1 MSVPRVTRPSRG
13 SIVSAVRLRTCD
25 EMDTGPIFARHRR
38 VAFLAA
44 VATLATL
51 ATVVDAATPDELRE
65 ERREVQAQAAELA
78 SEVDAATADV
88 ADLEVAL
95 AAAQANVDAQQAAVE
110 AANRAVIDAD
120 EAQAAALA
128 AIIDL
133 EVQEEQARIDLQN
146 AVIDSY
152 VSFQGFD
159 DLEALGDDPWEA
171 SRAETL
177 AEIGTGTSLEGLDNL
192 RSIGAELEFQRL
204 LAEQAAVEAESNRE
218 EMRFRLAEL
227 ETALAIE
234 DQLLLEAVERQ
245 ERRLGEAVA
254 LEALEAELSE
264 QIRVEEQRIAD
275 AIANRIPPGG
285 GSVTVPP
292 DSDIELV
299 TVGGIT
305 VNVLVEDQVRGI
317 LAAMSARGFNLGGG
331 GYRSIESQI
340 RLRRANCGTS
350 DYAIWE
356 MPASRCR
363 PPTAR
368 PGLSQHE
375 VGLAIDFTLNGRVLR
390 TRNSDV
396 FRALAEVAPQFG
408 FYNLPS
414 EPWHWS
420 TTGG

>member
-1 MSVPRVTRPSRG
+1 MTRPSLG
-13 SIVSAVRLRTCD
+13 SIVFVVRLRTRD
-25 EMDTGPIFARHRR
+25 EMGTGPIFARHRR

-44 VATLATL
+44 VAALATL

-65 ERREVQAQAAELA
+65 QRRDVQAQAAELA

-120 EAQAAALA
+120 AAQVAALE
-128 AIIDL
+128 AITDL
-133 EVQEEQARIDLQN
+133 ELREEQARIDLQN

-171 SRAETL
+171 SRVETL
-177 AEIGTGTSLEGLDNL
+177 AEIGTGTGLEGLDNL
-192 RSIGAELEFQRL
+192 RAIGAELEFQRQ
-204 LAEQAAVEAESNRE
+204 LAEQAAAEAETTRE
-218 EMRFRLAEL
+218 EMRLRLAEL

-234 DQLLLEAVERQ
+234 DQLLLEAIERQ
-245 ERRLGEAVA
+245 ERRLGEAAA
-254 LEALEAELSE
+254 LAALEAELSE

-275 AIANRIPPGG
+275 AIANRIPPGSG
-285 GSVTVPP
+285 NVTVPP

-305 VNVLVEDQVRGI
+305 VNALVEDQVRGI
-317 LAAMSARGFNLGGG
+317 LAAMSARGFTLGGG
-331 GYRSIESQI
+331 GYRSVESQI

-375 VGLAIDFTLNGRVLR
+375 VGLAIDFTLDGRVLR
-390 TRNSDV
+390 TRDSDV
-396 FRALAEVAPQFG
+396 FRALAEIAPQFG

>member
-1 MSVPRVTRPSRG
+1 
-13 SIVSAVRLRTCD
+13 
-25 EMDTGPIFARHRR
+25 MDTGTIFARHRR

-44 VATLATL
+44 VAALATL

-88 ADLEVAL
+88 TDLEVAL

-171 SRAETL
+171 SRVETL
-177 AEIGTGTSLEGLDNL
+177 AEIGTGTGLEGLDNL
-192 RSIGAELEFQRL
+192 RAIGAELEFQRL

-218 EMRFRLAEL
+218 EMQFRLAEL

-331 GYRSIESQI
+331 GYRSVESQI

-408 FYNLPS
+408 FYNLPG

>member
-1 MSVPRVTRPSRG
+1 
-13 SIVSAVRLRTCD
+13 
-25 EMDTGPIFARHRR
+25 MDTGPIFARHRR
-38 VAFLAA
+38 VAFLTA

-305 VNVLVEDQVRGI
+305 VNILVEDQVRGI

>member
-1 MSVPRVTRPSRG
+1 MG
-13 SIVSAVRLRTCD
+13 
-25 EMDTGPIFARHRR
+25 TGPIFARHRR

-44 VATLATL
+44 VAALATL

-65 ERREVQAQAAELA
+65 QRRDVQAQAAELA

-120 EAQAAALA
+120 AAQVAALE
-128 AIIDL
+128 AITDL
-133 EVQEEQARIDLQN
+133 ELREEQARIDLQN

-171 SRAETL
+171 SRVETL
-177 AEIGTGTSLEGLDNL
+177 TEIGTGTGLEGLDNL
-192 RSIGAELEFQRL
+192 RAIGAELEFQRQ
-204 LAEQAAVEAESNRE
+204 LAEQAAAETETTRE
-218 EMRFRLAEL
+218 EMRIRLAEL

-234 DQLLLEAVERQ
+234 DQLLLEAIERQ
-245 ERRLGEAVA
+245 ERRLGEAAA
-254 LEALEAELSE
+254 LAALEAELSE
-264 QIRVEEQRIAD
+264 EIRVEEQRIAD
-275 AIANRIPPGG
+275 AIANRIPPGS

-396 FRALAEVAPQFG
+396 FRALAEIAPQFG

>member
-1 MSVPRVTRPSRG
+1 MTRPSLG
-13 SIVSAVRLRTCD
+13 SIVFVVRLRTRD
-25 EMDTGPIFARHRR
+25 EMGTGPIFARHRR

-44 VATLATL
+44 VAALATL

-65 ERREVQAQAAELA
+65 QRRDVQAQAAELA

-120 EAQAAALA
+120 AAQVAALE
-128 AIIDL
+128 AITDL
-133 EVQEEQARIDLQN
+133 ELREEQARIDLQN

-171 SRAETL
+171 SRVETL
-177 AEIGTGTSLEGLDNL
+177 AEIGTGTGLEGLDNL
-192 RSIGAELEFQRL
+192 RAIGAELEFQRQ
-204 LAEQAAVEAESNRE
+204 LAEQAAAEAETTRE
-218 EMRFRLAEL
+218 EMRIRLAEL

-234 DQLLLEAVERQ
+234 DQLLLEAIERQ
-245 ERRLGEAVA
+245 ERRLGEAAA
-254 LEALEAELSE
+254 LADLEAELSE

-275 AIANRIPPGG
+275 AIANRIPPGS

-331 GYRSIESQI
+331 GYRSMESQI

-390 TRNSDV
+390 TRDSDV

>member
-1 MSVPRVTRPSRG
+1 
-13 SIVSAVRLRTCD
+13 
-25 EMDTGPIFARHRR
+25 MDTGPIFARHRR

-192 RSIGAELEFQRL
+192 SLIH
-204 LAEQAAVEAESNRE
+204 
-218 EMRFRLAEL
+218 
-227 ETALAIE
+227 I
-234 DQLLLEAVERQ
+234 
-245 ERRLGEAVA
+245 
-254 LEALEAELSE
+254 
-264 QIRVEEQRIAD
+264 
-275 AIANRIPPGG
+275 
-285 GSVTVPP
+285 
-292 DSDIELV
+292 
-299 TVGGIT
+299 
-305 VNVLVEDQVRGI
+305 
-317 LAAMSARGFNLGGG
+317 
-331 GYRSIESQI
+331 
-340 RLRRANCGTS
+340 
-350 DYAIWE
+350 
-356 MPASRCR
+356 
-363 PPTAR
+363 
-368 PGLSQHE
+368 
-375 VGLAIDFTLNGRVLR
+375 
-390 TRNSDV
+390 
-396 FRALAEVAPQFG
+396 
-408 FYNLPS
+408 
-414 EPWHWS
+414 
-420 TTGG
+420 

>member
-1 MSVPRVTRPSRG
+1 MTRPSLG
-13 SIVSAVRLRTCD
+13 SIVFVVRLRTRD
-25 EMDTGPIFARHRR
+25 EMGTGPIFARHRR

-44 VATLATL
+44 VAALAML

-65 ERREVQAQAAELA
+65 QRRDVQSQAAELA

-120 EAQAAALA
+120 AAQVAALE
-128 AIIDL
+128 AITDL
-133 EVQEEQARIDLQN
+133 ELREEQARIDLQN

-171 SRAETL
+171 SRVETL
-177 AEIGTGTSLEGLDNL
+177 AEIGTGTGLEGLDNL
-192 RSIGAELEFQRL
+192 RAIGAELEFQRQ
-204 LAEQAAVEAESNRE
+204 LAEQAAAEAETTRE
-218 EMRFRLAEL
+218 EMRIRLAEL

-234 DQLLLEAVERQ
+234 DQLLLEAIERQ
-245 ERRLGEAVA
+245 ERRLGEAAA
-254 LEALEAELSE
+254 LAALEAELSE
-264 QIRVEEQRIAD
+264 EIRVEEQRIAD
-275 AIANRIPPGG
+275 AIANRIPPGS

-331 GYRSIESQI
+331 GYRSMESQI

-396 FRALAEVAPQFG
+396 FRALAEIAPQFG

>member
-1 MSVPRVTRPSRG
+1 MTRPSLG
-13 SIVSAVRLRTCD
+13 SIVFVVRLRTRD
-25 EMDTGPIFARHRR
+25 EMGTGPIFARHRR

-44 VATLATL
+44 VAALATL

-65 ERREVQAQAAELA
+65 QRRDVQAQAAELA

-120 EAQAAALA
+120 AAQVAALE
-128 AIIDL
+128 AITDL
-133 EVQEEQARIDLQN
+133 ELREEQARIDLQN

-171 SRAETL
+171 SRVETL
-177 AEIGTGTSLEGLDNL
+177 VEIGTGTGLEGLDNL
-192 RSIGAELEFQRL
+192 RAIGAELEFQRQ
-204 LAEQAAVEAESNRE
+204 LAEQAAAEAETTRE
-218 EMRFRLAEL
+218 EMRIRLAEL

-234 DQLLLEAVERQ
+234 DQLLLEAIERQ
-245 ERRLGEAVA
+245 ERRLGEAAA
-254 LEALEAELSE
+254 LAALEAELSE
-264 QIRVEEQRIAD
+264 EIRVEEQRIAD
-275 AIANRIPPGG
+275 AIANRIPPGS

-390 TRNSDV
+390 TRDSDV

>member
-1 MSVPRVTRPSRG
+1 
-13 SIVSAVRLRTCD
+13 
-25 EMDTGPIFARHRR
+25 MDTGPIFARHRR

-204 LAEQAAVEAESNRE
+204 LAEQATVEAESNRE

>member
-1 MSVPRVTRPSRG
+1 MG
-13 SIVSAVRLRTCD
+13 
-25 EMDTGPIFARHRR
+25 TGPIFARHRR

-44 VATLATL
+44 VAALATL

-65 ERREVQAQAAELA
+65 QRRDVQAQAAELA

-120 EAQAAALA
+120 AAQVAALE
-128 AIIDL
+128 AITDL
-133 EVQEEQARIDLQN
+133 ELRDEQARIDLQN

-171 SRAETL
+171 SRVETL
-177 AEIGTGTSLEGLDNL
+177 TEIGTGTGLEGLDNL
-192 RSIGAELEFQRL
+192 RAIGAELEFQRQ
-204 LAEQAAVEAESNRE
+204 LAEQAAAEAETTRE
-218 EMRFRLAEL
+218 EMRIRLAEL

-234 DQLLLEAVERQ
+234 DQLLLEAIERQ
-245 ERRLGEAVA
+245 ERRLGEAAA
-254 LEALEAELSE
+254 LAALEAELSE
-264 QIRVEEQRIAD
+264 EIRVEEQRIAD
-275 AIANRIPPGG
+275 AIANRIPPGS

-390 TRNSDV
+390 TRDSDV
-396 FRALAEVAPQFG
+396 FRALAEIAPQFG

>member
-1 MSVPRVTRPSRG
+1 MTRPSLS
-13 SIVSAVRLRTCD
+13 SIVFVVRLRTRD
-25 EMDTGPIFARHRR
+25 EMGTGPIFARHRR

-44 VATLATL
+44 VAALATL

-65 ERREVQAQAAELA
+65 QRRDVQAQAAELA

-120 EAQAAALA
+120 AAQVAALE
-128 AIIDL
+128 AITDL
-133 EVQEEQARIDLQN
+133 ELREEQARIDLQN

-171 SRAETL
+171 SRVETL
-177 AEIGTGTSLEGLDNL
+177 AEIGTGTGLEGLDNL
-192 RSIGAELEFQRL
+192 RAIGAELEFQRQ
-204 LAEQAAVEAESNRE
+204 LAEQAAAETETTRE
-218 EMRFRLAEL
+218 EMRIRLAEL

-234 DQLLLEAVERQ
+234 DQLLLEAIERQ
-245 ERRLGEAVA
+245 ERRLGEAAA
-254 LEALEAELSE
+254 LAALEAELSE
-264 QIRVEEQRIAD
+264 EIRVEEQRIAD
-275 AIANRIPPGG
+275 AIANRIPPGS

-396 FRALAEVAPQFG
+396 FRALAEIAPQFG

>member
-1 MSVPRVTRPSRG
+1 MTQPPLG
-13 SIVSAVRLRTCD
+13 SIVFVVRLRTRD
-25 EMDTGPIFARHRR
+25 EMGTGPIFARHRR

-44 VATLATL
+44 VAALAML

-65 ERREVQAQAAELA
+65 QRRDVQAQAAELA

-120 EAQAAALA
+120 AAQVAALE
-128 AIIDL
+128 AITDL
-133 EVQEEQARIDLQN
+133 ELREEQARIDLQN

-171 SRAETL
+171 SRVETL
-177 AEIGTGTSLEGLDNL
+177 VEIGTGTGLEGLDNL
-192 RSIGAELEFQRL
+192 RAIGAELEFQRQ
-204 LAEQAAVEAESNRE
+204 LAEQAAAEAETTRE
-218 EMRFRLAEL
+218 EMRIRLAEL
-227 ETALAIE
+227 GTALAIE
-234 DQLLLEAVERQ
+234 DQLLLEAIERQ
-245 ERRLGEAVA
+245 ERRLGEAAA
-254 LEALEAELSE
+254 LAALEAELSE
-264 QIRVEEQRIAD
+264 EIRVEEQRIAD
-275 AIANRIPPGG
+275 AIANRIPPGS

-390 TRNSDV
+390 TRDSDV

>member
-1 MSVPRVTRPSRG
+1 
-13 SIVSAVRLRTCD
+13 
-25 EMDTGPIFARHRR
+25 MDTGPIFARHRR

-44 VATLATL
+44 VAILATL

-299 TVGGIT
+299 IVGGIT

>member
-1 MSVPRVTRPSRG
+1 
-13 SIVSAVRLRTCD
+13 
-25 EMDTGPIFARHRR
+25 MDTGPIFARHRR

-133 EVQEEQARIDLQN
+133 EAQEEQARIDLQN

-152 VSFQGFD
+152 VPFQGFD

>member
-1 MSVPRVTRPSRG
+1 
-13 SIVSAVRLRTCD
+13 
-25 EMDTGPIFARHRR
+25 MDTGPIFARHRR

-44 VATLATL
+44 VAALATL

-88 ADLEVAL
+88 VDLEVAL

-133 EVQEEQARIDLQN
+133 EVQEEQARIDLRT

-234 DQLLLEAVERQ
+234 DQLLLEAIERQ

>member
-1 MSVPRVTRPSRG
+1 
-13 SIVSAVRLRTCD
+13 
-25 EMDTGPIFARHRR
+25 MDTGPIFARHRR

-305 VNVLVEDQVRGI
+305 VNILVEDQVRGI
-317 LAAMSARGFNLGGG
+317 L
-331 GYRSIESQI
+331 
-340 RLRRANCGTS
+340 
-350 DYAIWE
+350 
-356 MPASRCR
+356 
-363 PPTAR
+363 
-368 PGLSQHE
+368 
-375 VGLAIDFTLNGRVLR
+375 
-390 TRNSDV
+390 
-396 FRALAEVAPQFG
+396 
-408 FYNLPS
+408 
-414 EPWHWS
+414 
-420 TTGG
+420 

>member
-1 MSVPRVTRPSRG
+1 
-13 SIVSAVRLRTCD
+13 
-25 EMDTGPIFARHRR
+25 MDTGPIFARHRR

-88 ADLEVAL
+88 VDLEVAL

-120 EAQAAALA
+120 EAQTAALA

-133 EVQEEQARIDLQN
+133 EVQEEQARLDLQN

>member
-1 MSVPRVTRPSRG
+1 MTRPSLG
-13 SIVSAVRLRTCD
+13 SIVFVVRLRTRD
-25 EMDTGPIFARHRR
+25 EMGTGPIFARHRR

-44 VATLATL
+44 VAALATL

-65 ERREVQAQAAELA
+65 QRRDVQAQAAELA

-120 EAQAAALA
+120 AAQVAALE
-128 AIIDL
+128 AITDL
-133 EVQEEQARIDLQN
+133 ELREEQARIDLQN

-171 SRAETL
+171 SRVETL
-177 AEIGTGTSLEGLDNL
+177 AEIGTGTGLEGLDNL
-192 RSIGAELEFQRL
+192 RAIGAELEFQRQ
-204 LAEQAAVEAESNRE
+204 LAEQAAAEAETTRE
-218 EMRFRLAEL
+218 EMRIRLAEL

-234 DQLLLEAVERQ
+234 DQLLLEAIERQ
-245 ERRLGEAVA
+245 ERRLGEAAA
-254 LEALEAELSE
+254 LAALEAELSE
-264 QIRVEEQRIAD
+264 EIRVEEQRIAD
-275 AIANRIPPGG
+275 AIANRIPPGS

-331 GYRSIESQI
+331 GYRSMESQI

-396 FRALAEVAPQFG
+396 FRALAEIAPQFG

>member
-1 MSVPRVTRPSRG
+1 
-13 SIVSAVRLRTCD
+13 
-25 EMDTGPIFARHRR
+25 MDTGPIFARHRR

-44 VATLATL
+44 VAALATL
-51 ATVVDAATPDELRE
+51 ATIVDAATPDELRE
-65 ERREVQAQAAELA
+65 ERRDVQAQAAELA

-88 ADLEVAL
+88 VDLEVAL

-234 DQLLLEAVERQ
+234 DQLLLEAIERQ

>member
-1 MSVPRVTRPSRG
+1 
-13 SIVSAVRLRTCD
+13 
-25 EMDTGPIFARHRR
+25 MDTGPIFARHRR

-44 VATLATL
+44 VAALATL

-204 LAEQAAVEAESNRE
+204 LAEQTAVEAESNRE

-234 DQLLLEAVERQ
+234 DQLLIEAVERQ

>member
-1 MSVPRVTRPSRG
+1 
-13 SIVSAVRLRTCD
+13 
-25 EMDTGPIFARHRR
+25 MDTGPIFARHRR

-44 VATLATL
+44 VAALATL

-234 DQLLLEAVERQ
+234 DQLLLEAIERQ

-254 LEALEAELSE
+254 LEALDAELSE

-396 FRALAEVAPQFG
+396 FRALAEVAPQFC

>member
-1 MSVPRVTRPSRG
+1 
-13 SIVSAVRLRTCD
+13 
-25 EMDTGPIFARHRR
+25 MDTGPIFARHRR

-44 VATLATL
+44 VAALATL
-51 ATVVDAATPDELRE
+51 ASVVDAATPDELRE

-88 ADLEVAL
+88 VDLEVAL

-120 EAQAAALA
+120 EAQASALA

-234 DQLLLEAVERQ
+234 DQLLLEAIERQ

>member
-1 MSVPRVTRPSRG
+1 MTRPSLG
-13 SIVSAVRLRTCD
+13 SIVFVVRLRTRD
-25 EMDTGPIFARHRR
+25 EMGTGPIFARHRR

-44 VATLATL
+44 VAALATL

-65 ERREVQAQAAELA
+65 QRRDVQAQAAELA

-120 EAQAAALA
+120 AAQVAALE
-128 AIIDL
+128 AITDL
-133 EVQEEQARIDLQN
+133 ELREEQARIDLQN

-171 SRAETL
+171 SRVETL
-177 AEIGTGTSLEGLDNL
+177 TEIGTGTGLEGLDNL
-192 RSIGAELEFQRL
+192 RAIGAELEFQRQ
-204 LAEQAAVEAESNRE
+204 LAEQAAAEAETTRE
-218 EMRFRLAEL
+218 EMRIRLAEL

-234 DQLLLEAVERQ
+234 DQLLLEAIERQ
-245 ERRLGEAVA
+245 ERRLGEAAA
-254 LEALEAELSE
+254 LAALEAELSE
-264 QIRVEEQRIAD
+264 EIRAEEQRIAD
-275 AIANRIPPGG
+275 AIANRIPPGS

-390 TRNSDV
+390 TRDSDV
-396 FRALAEVAPQFG
+396 FRALAEIAPQFG

>member
-1 MSVPRVTRPSRG
+1 MTRPSLG
-13 SIVSAVRLRTCD
+13 SIVFVVRLRTRD
-25 EMDTGPIFARHRR
+25 EMGTGPIFARHRR

-44 VATLATL
+44 VAALATL

-65 ERREVQAQAAELA
+65 QRRDVQAQAAELA

-120 EAQAAALA
+120 AAQVAALE
-128 AIIDL
+128 AITDL
-133 EVQEEQARIDLQN
+133 ELREEQARIDLQN

-171 SRAETL
+171 SRVETL
-177 AEIGTGTSLEGLDNL
+177 TEIGTGTGLEGLDNL
-192 RSIGAELEFQRL
+192 RAIGAELEFQRQ
-204 LAEQAAVEAESNRE
+204 LAEQAAAEAETTRE
-218 EMRFRLAEL
+218 EMRIRLAEL
-227 ETALAIE
+227 GTALAIE
-234 DQLLLEAVERQ
+234 DQLLLEAIERQ
-245 ERRLGEAVA
+245 ERRLGEAAA
-254 LEALEAELSE
+254 LAALEAELSE
-264 QIRVEEQRIAD
+264 EIRVEEQRIAD
-275 AIANRIPPGG
+275 AIANRIPPGS

-390 TRNSDV
+390 TRDSDV
-396 FRALAEVAPQFG
+396 FRALAEIAPQFG

>member
-1 MSVPRVTRPSRG
+1 
-13 SIVSAVRLRTCD
+13 
-25 EMDTGPIFARHRR
+25 MDTGPIFARHRR

-44 VATLATL
+44 VAALATL
-51 ATVVDAATPDELRE
+51 ATIVDAATPDELRE

-88 ADLEVAL
+88 VDLEVAL

-159 DLEALGDDPWEA
+159 DLEALSDDPWEA

-218 EMRFRLAEL
+218 EMRFRLAKL

-234 DQLLLEAVERQ
+234 DQLLLEAIERQ